1 MTWHLDREAFVQAV
15 AGPRPSAHSIRR
27 RATLVAASARQRMPS
42 RSGVLRRSSP
52 SARPGL
58 AVDEIFERHE
68 AATEAIIAG
77 ERVRTVEEP
86 FGHDTLRGVD
96 VCPHG
101 PGRMNCEHEDC
112 IEWRSHGRAR

>member
-1 MTWHLDREAFVQAV
+1 M
-15 AGPRPSAHSIRR
+15 
-27 RATLVAASARQRMPS
+27 
-42 RSGVLRRSSP
+42 
-52 SARPGL
+52 
-58 AVDEIFERHE
+58 DEIFDRHD
-68 AATEAIIAG
+68 ADTKAIVAG
-77 ERVRTVEEP
+77 HDLRTAEEP